1 MRIKNKMDRINICVD
16 SFVIHVYMNHEI
28 FRLGLPRR
36 KLASLVIFHFT
47 YTQRFLYTTKAQVHC
62 LDFEK
67 DRVLPFQI

>member
-1 MRIKNKMDRINICVD
+1 
-16 SFVIHVYMNHEI
+16 MNHEI

-47 YTQRFLYTTKAQVHC
+47 YAQRFLYTTKAQVHC

-67 DRVLPFQI
+67 DRV

>member
-16 SFVIHVYMNHEI
+16 SFVIHVYKI

-47 YTQRFLYTTKAQVHC
+47 YAQRFLYTTKAQVHC

-67 DRVLPFQI
+67 DRV